1 MLGRGAALVTCI
13 AVILNQFGSLVGF
26 LVILADLLEPLVCVC
41 LRLISSSSNVRSAV
55 LTRAAVL
62 QAATAMHSL
71 DPSYPALPNAT
82 LRGLLLAAVALCVL
96 LPLSLRPNFHSMA
109 GSSALSAAAFT
120 AVAGVVGVRGQ

>member
-1 MLGRGAALVTCI
+1 M
-13 AVILNQFGSLVGF
+13 
-26 LVILADLLEPLVCVC
+26 C

-96 LPLSLRPNFHSMA
+96 LPLSLRPNFHSMR